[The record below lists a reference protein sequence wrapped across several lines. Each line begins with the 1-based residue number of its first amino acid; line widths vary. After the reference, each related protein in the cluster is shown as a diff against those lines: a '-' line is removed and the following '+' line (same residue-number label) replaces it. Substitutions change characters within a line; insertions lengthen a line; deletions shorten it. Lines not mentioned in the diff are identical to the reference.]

1 VDVRLVPPHCHTI
14 SNLLRIW
21 AALWSLPIRFSR
33 EIMARERSDAAA
45 VESMAAT
52 GAGYRRRE
60 DASPGR
66 PGTAKRFS
74 VCEGAIVVLTI
85 GGTMVHAKIVKMEQ
99 SSLLGSSKQR
109 RSAKRNTRDAFEA
122 RRQRRASAARAM
134 ADSVPPGLGLE
145 QQMEQRQMEEEVV
158 QQQQRQQQRT
168 KAKRAAV
175 GDEGASPPAPR
186 RQRVQVAQRAEVVVT
201 AAVPRVMCG
210 RERVVEVTPAVK
222 VARRGPED
230 DAASAGVAARERRRQ
245 DERDAILLGKS
256 DEEESARSSDV
267 VYVFT

>member
-1 VDVRLVPPHCHTI
+1 LFVIGSH
-14 SNLLRIW
+14 
-21 AALWSLPIRFSR
+21 FSR

-74 VCEGAIVVLTI
+74 VCEGAVVVLTI
-85 GGTMVHAKIVKMEQ
+85 GGTMVHARIVKMEQ

-145 QQMEQRQMEEEVV
+145 QMEQRQMEEEVV

-175 GDEGASPPAPR
+175 GDEGASPSAPR
-186 RQRVQVAQRAEVVVT
+186 RQRVQVAQREEVVAT

-256 DEEESARSSDV
+256 DGPVAATARRSV
-267 VYVFT
+267 